1 MGDKEHSEQRSSMCQ
16 GRENCCLP
24 RIAKGSQIRSDRQQ
38 VTEQG
43 KAMVRFFNGKVI
55 KEPERWPPRDEQE
68 MV

>member
-1 MGDKEHSEQRSSMCQ
+1 MLGWGTRGEV
-16 GRENCCLP
+16 P
-24 RIAKGSQIRSDRQQ
+24 
-38 VTEQG
+38 EQG